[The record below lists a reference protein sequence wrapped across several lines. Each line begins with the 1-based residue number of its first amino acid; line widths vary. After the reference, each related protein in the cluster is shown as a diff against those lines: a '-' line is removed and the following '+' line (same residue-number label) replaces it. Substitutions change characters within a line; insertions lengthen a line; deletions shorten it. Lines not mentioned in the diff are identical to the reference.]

1 MDDKSSPDDLFQ
13 LTLGRVEAAPGP
25 GERVSVYRE
34 VVAQLA
40 ENVAAR
46 DWEPHLGVAAISHYA
61 QEVSNLV
68 DDSRGLNNYADS
80 CLNESDKFVNE
91 SSKWECGLSVE
102 DPMIQEF
109 ISWHNSLPSGGG
121 GGDGEDEDWNRCMKL
136 EVNRDEDT
144 KGKLDLKGQVGT
156 NTEPVIA
163 SFDLCDDDLMD
174 ICDEKPRQGG
184 SKFPFTKEIEKE
196 NNSSWVGGH
205 GHKASVSTDGGLS
218 RSSSIPQSAF
228 VKKVFGARP
237 GRGRQQPPAPEQRP
251 DLTPAA
257 RNEFRTA
264 GQQLALDKGK
274 KNEAGG
280 ISSSNYGA
288 SKKQLGVNGPAM
300 PLKSAFKPPVRSQGP
315 EPSSRGQSGARA
327 GHDGEAEADPRYAN
341 LDPKMVELICNEIMD
356 CGQTVEWEDIAGL
369 QFAKET
375 VKEIVVYPLLRP
387 DIFTGLRGPPKV
399 ILKFYY
405 TQTLYTFKK
414 CAGSA
419 AIWTPGYRQDSDW
432 EMYCVQVKLYL
443 LLDIR
448 IQPHLQVGGGGGEDG
463 QGSVCRGKGTDK
475 LKTKK
480 LNDTIK

>member
-1 MDDKSSPDDLFQ
+1 MESSPDDLFQ
-13 LTLGRVEAAPGP
+13 FTLGRVEAAPGP
-25 GERVSVYRE
+25 GERVGVYRE

-61 QEVSNLV
+61 QEASKLV

-136 EVNRDEDT
+136 EVNRDDT
-144 KGKLDLKGQVGT
+144 IGKLDSKDKVRT
-156 NTEPVIA
+156 NPEPERVTA
-163 SFDLCDDDLMD
+163 SFDLGDDDLMD
-174 ICDEKPRQGG
+174 ICEEKPRQGG
-184 SKFPFTKEIEKE
+184 SKFPFTKEIERE
-196 NNSSWVGGH
+196 NNSSWVGGQ
-205 GHKASVSTDGGLS
+205 GHKASVSTAKDGGLS

-228 VKKVFGARP
+228 VKKVFGARS
-237 GRGRQQPPAPEQRP
+237 GRGRQNQQPPAAELRP

-399 ILKFYY
+399 SLKFYCTY
-405 TQTLYTFKK
+405 IVHY
-414 CAGSA
+414 
-419 AIWTPGYRQDSDW
+419 DN
-432 EMYCVQVKLYL
+432 VQGL
-443 LLDIR
+443 LLFGPPGTGKTLIGKC
-448 IQPHLQVGGGGGEDG
+448 IAYKSNCTFFSISASSLTSKWVGEGEKMVRALFAVAKV
-463 QGSVCRGKGTDK
+463 QINLK
-475 LKTKK
+475 LR
-480 LNDTIK
+480 N